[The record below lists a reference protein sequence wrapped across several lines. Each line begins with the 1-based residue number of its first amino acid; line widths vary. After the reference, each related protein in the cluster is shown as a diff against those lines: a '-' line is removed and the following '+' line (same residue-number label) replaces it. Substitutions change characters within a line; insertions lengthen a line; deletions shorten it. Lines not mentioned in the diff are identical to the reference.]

1 MIRRVVLDVLKPHE
15 PGMVELTSG
24 MLSQL
29 EIDGVTATL
38 VEMDENVRTV
48 RVVIEGKDLDID
60 HITSVINDL
69 GASIHSIDQV
79 SVGERI
85 VRDQVIRQR

>member
-24 MLSQL
+24 MIDQL

-48 RVVIEGKDLDID
+48 RVVIEGDDLDLD

-79 SVGERI
+79 SAGER
-85 VRDQVIRQR
+85 VVTDQPIRQR

>member
-15 PGMVELTSG
+15 PGMVELTTG
-24 MLSQL
+24 ML
-29 EIDGVTATL
+29 ERMDIEGVTATL

-48 RVVIEGKDLDID
+48 RVVIEGEELDLEQ
-60 HITSVINDL
+60 ITSVINDL

-79 SVGERI
+79 SVGER
-85 VRDQVIRQR
+85 VVPDQPIRQR